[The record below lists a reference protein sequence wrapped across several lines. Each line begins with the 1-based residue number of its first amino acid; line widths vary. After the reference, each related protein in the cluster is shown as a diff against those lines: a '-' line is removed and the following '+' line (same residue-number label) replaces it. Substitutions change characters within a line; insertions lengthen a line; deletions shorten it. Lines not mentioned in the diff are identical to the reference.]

1 MILLKSFFTPLFSL
15 KNLILQYL
23 LLNVKLIVMKKHF
36 YTIILI
42 LVGLVTTSSTPT
54 VYFIGDS
61 TMADYDPSVY
71 PNQRG
76 WGQMF
81 RNFLVGDISFVNAAR
96 NGRSTR
102 SFYTGND
109 SLWAGVRTK
118 LKAGD
123 YVFIQ
128 FAHNDEKRNGLTD
141 TISMGGVATAPWG
154 DYQDY
159 LRKFVTETRSKGGNP
174 ILVTP
179 IVRSYFSGTTITA
192 KGKHNLGTDD
202 STLNYVR
209 AMKAVARELSVPLI
223 DHTTLTC
230 NLAESMGPINAYSTI
245 YVTSDQ
251 THLNPTGAMLYAQL
265 AVQDMIKQNILA
277 DKLNASP
284 NLIITPTSLN
294 FGLSYIG
301 TYSGSKFSVS
311 GLSLTPVNGNVNVT
325 APNGFLVGLSN
336 DGVFSANI
344 NLPYSGGNLT
354 AKDVFVRF
362 SPEEEKEY
370 TDSIIVSYAENA
382 VKKLGVTGTG
392 LAMSGGIDATVFFPL
407 ISNST
412 PVITGPVLALDENWT
427 GMYVKNYASI
437 ATWPAGVT
445 AVNVQR
451 NSISAT
457 ANNAIDAWPAG
468 DIDINTE
475 RFVQFVIKANTGTK
489 VTVDS
494 VGLFVGAAGGSG
506 LRYKVLY
513 SKNADFSNPVTLE
526 DKTSNVSNTMV
537 ALSYKPMVQFNE
549 YEGFYLRFYPWYN
562 GAGTLKYLCLSG
574 LTMKCKVNSLSGF
587 ENKKENNFRVFPNPS
602 DGIFYINSSSEIR
615 QLEIYNSS
623 GQLIQKNMA
632 PVNKNMELNFS
643 DETNGVYLIKI
654 ITNESTF
661 IEKMILWK

>member
-1 MILLKSFFTPLFSL
+1 MPKVLKISFIFVLSL
-15 KNLILQYL
+15 ML
-23 LLNVKLIVMKKHF
+23 M
-36 YTIILI
+36 
-42 LVGLVTTSSTPT
+42 SSSPT

-81 RNFLVGDISFVNAAR
+81 RNFINGDLNFVNAAR
-96 NGRSTR
+96 NGRSSR
-102 SFYTGND
+102 SFYAGSD

-118 LKAGD
+118 LKSGD
-123 YVFIQ
+123 YVFVQ
-128 FAHNDEKRNGLTD
+128 FAHNDEKLNG
-141 TISMGGVATAPWG
+141 ISDPAAGGIATAPWG

-159 LRKFVTETRSKGGNP
+159 LRKYVNETRSKGGNP
-174 ILVTP
+174 VLVTP
-179 IVRSYFSGTTITA
+179 IIRCYFSGNYITN
-192 KGKHNLGTDD
+192 KGKHNLASDD

-230 NLAESMGPINAYSTI
+230 NLAESMGATNAYSTI
-245 YVTSDQ
+245 YVTTDQ

-392 LAMSGGIDATVFFPL
+392 LAMSGGVDATVFFPL
-407 ISNST
+407 ISNAT
-412 PVITGPVLALDENWT
+412 PIINGPVLALDEGWT
-427 GMYVKNYASI
+427 GMYLKNYASI
-437 ATWPAGVT
+437 ATWPDGST

-468 DIDINTE
+468 EIDINTE
-475 RFVQFVIKANTGTK
+475 RYVQFGIKANSGTK

-494 VGLFVGAAGGSG
+494 VGLYAGAAGGNG
-506 LRYKVLY
+506 FKYRVLY
-513 SKNADFSNPVTLE
+513 SKKPDFSNPVVL
-526 DKTSNVSNTMV
+526 DDRVSNVSNTMV
-537 ALSYKPMVQFNE
+537 ALSYKPVVQFNE
-549 YEGFYLRFYPWYN
+549 AEGFFLRFYPWYSN
-562 GAGTLKYLCLSG
+562 AATLKYLCLSG
-574 LTMKCKVNSLSGF
+574 LTFKCKVSTVSGTENIP
-587 ENKKENNFRVFPNPS
+587 ENKIEICPNPS
-602 DGIFYINSSSEIR
+602 NGVLKINCSSEIK
-615 QLEIYNSS
+615 QVEIYKLS
-623 GQLIQKNMA
+623 GQVVDNFSS
-632 PVNKNMELNFS
+632 VNKNIFFLDMSEKI
-643 DETNGVYLIKI
+643 NGVYIIKI

-661 IEKMILWK
+661 IEKFVLHK

>member
-1 MILLKSFFTPLFSL
+1 
-15 KNLILQYL
+15 
-23 LLNVKLIVMKKHF
+23 MKKF
-36 YTIILI
+36 TNSFIICFLI
-42 LVGLVTTSSTPT
+42 CLGIVFMSSSPT
-54 VYFIGDS
+54 AYFIGDS
-61 TMADYDPSVY
+61 TMADYDPAVY

-81 RNFLVGDISFVNAAR
+81 RNFIVGDMNFVNAAR
-96 NGRSTR
+96 NGRSSR
-102 SFYTGND
+102 SFCTGSD
-109 SLWAGVRTK
+109 SLWAGVSNK
-118 LKAGD
+118 LKSGD
-123 YVFIQ
+123 YVFVQ
-128 FAHNDEKRNGLTD
+128 FAHNDEKLNGLSD
-141 TISMGGVATAPWG
+141 TVATGGIATAPWT

-159 LRKFVTETRSKGGNP
+159 LRKYVRETRNKGAIP
-174 ILVTP
+174 VLVTP
-179 IVRSYFSGTTITA
+179 IVRCYFSGNYITN

-230 NLAESMGPINAYSTI
+230 NLAESMGPTNAYSTI

-284 NLIITPTSLN
+284 NLIITPGSLD

-311 GLSLTPVNGNVNVT
+311 GLSLTPSNGNVTVT
-325 APNGFLVGLSN
+325 APNSFLVGLSA
-336 DGVFSANI
+336 DGDFSPQV

-354 AKDVFVRF
+354 ATDVFVRF
-362 SPEEEKEY
+362 SPQEEKEY
-370 TDSIIVSYAENA
+370 SDSITVSYGQNA
-382 VKKLGVTGTG
+382 IKKTGVRGTG
-392 LAMSGGIDATVFFPL
+392 LAMSGGIDASVFFPL
-407 ISNST
+407 ISNAT
-412 PVITGPVLALDENWT
+412 PTVNGPVMPLEESWT

-437 ATWPAGVT
+437 ATWPASVS

-475 RFVQFVIKANTGTK
+475 RFIQFAIKANTGTK

-494 VGLFVGAAGGSG
+494 VGLYAGTAGGSG
-506 LRYKVLY
+506 LRYRVLY
-513 SKNADFSNPVTLE
+513 SKNADFSNPVTL
-526 DKTSNVSNTMV
+526 DDRTSNVSNTMV

-549 YEGFYLRFYPWYN
+549 NEGFYLRFYPWYN
-562 GAGTLKYLCLSG
+562 GAATLKYLCLSG
-574 LTMKCKVNSLSGF
+574 LTLKCKVNSVSGIK
-587 ENKKENNFRVFPNPS
+587 NTSKNNFIVYPNPS
-602 DGIFYINSSSEIR
+602 NGILYINCLSEIR
-615 QLEIYNSS
+615 QLEIYNYA
-623 GQLIQKNMA
+623 GQIITKEVS
-632 PVNKNMELNFS
+632 PVNKKNELNLS
-643 DETNGVYLIKI
+643 DKADGVYLIKI
-654 ITNESTF
+654 ATNESTF
-661 IEKMILWK
+661 IDKIILRK